1 MNGVNLAFAFSAGM
15 LATLNPCGWAMLPAF
30 VSYYLG
36 AREED
41 YEQHTFTSRATEGLL
56 LGALVTVGFL
66 TVFGI
71 TGVIVSAG
79 LRLVVQYMPFAA
91 LITGIVLVLLGLWL
105 LAGKSL
111 PFSLPV
117 PQIGNSRARHPKS
130 AFVFGI
136 GYAFAS
142 LSCTLPIFLAIVGAS
157 LTTSGFI
164 ASALMFSAYALGM
177 ATVLIGVALGTA
189 LLKGAVAQWF
199 RKLLPYVYHISAV
212 MLILAGLYLV
222 WYQSRYI
229 PLIFSG
235 I

>member
-1 MNGVNLAFAFSAGM
+1 MNGVNLVFAFSAGI

-36 AREED
+36 AREDD
-41 YEQHTFTSRATEGLL
+41 YEQRTFTSRAIEGLS
-56 LGALVTVGFL
+56 LGALVAIGFL

-71 TGVIVSAG
+71 AGVVVSAG
-79 LRLVVQYMPFAA
+79 LRIIVQYVPFAA
-91 LITGIVLVLLGLWL
+91 LITGIVLVLFGLWL
-105 LAGKSL
+105 LAGKAL

-117 PQIGNSRARHPKS
+117 PQIDNSRARKPKS
-130 AFVFGI
+130 AFMFGI

-142 LSCTLPIFLAIVGAS
+142 LNCTLPIFLAIVGAS

-199 RKLLPYVYHISAV
+199 RKLLPYVYRASAV
-212 MLILAGLYLV
+212 MLILAGLYLI
-222 WYQSRYI
+222 WSQGRYI

-235 I
+235 L

>member
-1 MNGVNLAFAFSAGM
+1 MSGVNLALAFSAGM
-15 LATLNPCGWAMLPAF
+15 LATLNPCGWAMLPTF

-36 AREED
+36 SREGD
-41 YEQHTFTSRATEGLL
+41 YEQRTFANRATEGLL
-56 LGALVTVGFL
+56 LGLLVTGGFL

-71 TGVIVSAG
+71 AGGIISAG
-79 LRLVVQYMPFAA
+79 LHLIVQYMPLAA

-117 PQIGNSRARHPKS
+117 PQVANSRARNPKS

-142 LSCTLPIFLAIVGAS
+142 LSCTLPVFLAIVGAS

-199 RKLLPYVYHISAV
+199 RKILPYVYRISAI
-212 MLILAGLYLV
+212 MLILAGLYLI

-229 PLIFSG
+229 PLIFNG
-235 I
+235 L

>member
-1 MNGVNLAFAFSAGM
+1 MNELNLVFAFSAGM
-15 LATLNPCGWAMLPAF
+15 LATFNPCGWVMLPTF

-36 AREED
+36 SREGD
-41 YEQHTFTSRATEGLL
+41 YEQRTLTSRAAEGLS
-56 LGALVTVGFL
+56 LGILVTGGFL
-66 TVFGI
+66 TVFSIAGGI
-71 TGVIVSAG
+71 ISAG
-79 LRLVVQYMPFAA
+79 LRLVVQYMPLAA
-91 LITGIVLVLLGLWL
+91 LITGIALVVLGLWL
-105 LAGKSL
+105 LAGRSL

-117 PQIGNSRARHPKS
+117 PQVGNSRTRNPKS

-177 ATVLIGVALGTA
+177 ATVLISVAVSTA
-189 LLKGAVAQWF
+189 LLKGAVVQSF
-199 RKLLPYVYHISAV
+199 RKLLPYVYRISAV
-212 MLILAGLYLV
+212 MLILVGLYLI
-222 WYQSRYI
+222 WFQSRYL
-229 PLIFSG
+229 PLVFGG